1 MKITAP
7 RWMAI
12 RQVWLRLAGRR
23 TCRKCGLFRVEA
35 QIVKCSCDWAW
46 RDANVHARLTRGRCR
61 QGFQRSPATSAEP
74 GEMCWRAGDPSV
86 LPQPLPRLSK
96 RTKGLGHFG
105 PNPFFQL
112 APLPGHISNHVSGST
127 TGVSTVTRASL
138 RPADRGIGQLGRLP
152 FLNTLSN
159 YASLTRWRSLSPD
172 GVPGNYRASRRASDR
187 SVTSGYRL
195 RRTYCVRTVL
205 LSAYGRGVCL
215 PSDGDGGG
223 LLPYRTRSISKSRQT
238 V

>member
-1 MKITAP
+1 M
-7 RWMAI
+7 RI
-12 RQVWLRLAGRR
+12 R
-23 TCRKCGLFRVEA
+23 RVCDAVHE
-35 QIVKCSCDWAW
+35 SCTM
-46 RDANVHARLTRGRCR
+46 L
-61 QGFQRSPATSAEP
+61 PLL
-74 GEMCWRAGDPSV
+74 
-86 LPQPLPRLSK
+86 LPQADRDDQGV
-96 RTKGLGHFG
+96 RFFG
-105 PNPFFQL
+105 SNSLILL